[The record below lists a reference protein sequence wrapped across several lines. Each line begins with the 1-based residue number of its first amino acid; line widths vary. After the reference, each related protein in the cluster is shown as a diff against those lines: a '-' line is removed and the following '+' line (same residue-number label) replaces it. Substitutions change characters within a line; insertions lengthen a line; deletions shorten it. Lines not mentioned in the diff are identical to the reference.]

1 MAGRHWKIA
10 LVAIVALLAGGCD
23 TWFGKHKEPLPGKRL
38 SVLSHDQTITPD
50 PEAADAEILLPPP
63 SINPDWPQA
72 GGYANHAMHH
82 LEVGDLLKEVWSAD
96 IGAGIGDAE
105 RIVASPIVA
114 SGVIYAVDAETQ
126 VSAFNAQTGARI
138 WSVNP
143 TPDDEDEGHISGGI
157 AFEDG
162 RIFLTTGFAQVIAL
176 DAKTGKELWRR
187 SLDGPMR
194 AAPTVRGGRL
204 FVITLDNKLYA
215 LNAKTGETLWS
226 YTGTAEVATLLGE
239 ASPAVDEGVV
249 VAPFSSGDLVA
260 LRIESGR
267 VVWTDSLTSARRTD
281 AVSTLSQIRGRPV
294 IDRGRVYAI
303 SHGDSM
309 VAIDLRNGQR
319 IWDKS
324 IGGMESP
331 WIAGDFLFL
340 LTNDWDLICLS
351 RNNGRVFWV
360 RSLPRF
366 EDEEDKKDPIT
377 WTGPILASDRLIV
390 TGSQGEALAVSPYT
404 GKILGRQELPDGVA
418 VAPVVANGMV
428 YVLTN
433 DAELVALK

>member
-1 MAGRHWKIA
+1 MEGRLWKIA
-10 LVAIVALLAGGCD
+10 LIAGVALLLGGCD

-38 SVLSHDQTITPD
+38 SVLSHAQTMSPD
-50 PEAADAEILLPPP
+50 PEAAQADILLPPP
-63 SINPDWPQA
+63 SPNADWPQA

-82 LEVGDLLKEVWSAD
+82 LEVGEVLREAWSVD
-96 IGAGIGDAE
+96 IGAGANDEE
-105 RIVASPIVA
+105 RIVATPIVA
-114 SGVIYAVDAETQ
+114 DGLVFAVDTETE
-126 VSAFNAQTGARI
+126 VSAYNVQTGARV

-143 TPDDEDEGHISGGI
+143 TPDDEDEGHMSGGL

-162 RIFLTTGFAQVIAL
+162 RVFLTTGFGQVVAF

-215 LNAKTGETLWS
+215 LNARTGETLWTYS
-226 YTGTAEVATLLGE
+226 GTLETATLLGE
-239 ASPAVDEGVV
+239 GSPAVDEGVV

-267 VVWTDSLTSARRTD
+267 VLWTESLTSARRTD
-281 AVSTLSQIRGRPV
+281 AVSTLSQIRGRPI
-294 IDRGRVYAI
+294 IDRGRVYAVG
-303 SHGDSM
+303 HGDTA
-309 VAIDLRNGQR
+309 VALDLRNGQR
-319 IWDKS
+319 IWDRQ
-324 IGGMESP
+324 IGGIESP
-331 WIAGDFLFL
+331 WIAGDFLFM
-340 LTNDWDLICLS
+340 LTNDWELICLS

-360 RSLPRF
+360 TSLPRF
-366 EDEEDKKDPIT
+366 EDEEDKKDPIV

-390 TGSQGEALAVSPYT
+390 AGSQGEALAVSPYS
-404 GKILGRQELPDGVA
+404 GKILGRLELPDGVS
-418 VAPVVANGMV
+418 VAPIVAGGTV

-433 DAELVALK
+433 DAELVALR